1 MLYFSKWLLWF
12 VKKWNKVRVKKEKR
26 KLHQTH
32 DNPVFNKKGQM
43 CCLDFKFKKKIDWN
57 ELSIFSQQNKK
68 SLNTLQMITQ
78 RSYHV
83 AILSADQYR
92 RFIGKTFV
100 LLGQHKCGE
109 WWAPS
114 QKAASRATRVQEAF
128 SSFYEVTNYNWVS
141 FVPKDLKQLLG
152 RLFKPFKIII
162 CSTLYLV
169 CCVLLVTCPGCTL
182 PLATGILDQLQRWTV
197 NYFNSY

>member
-1 MLYFSKWLLWF
+1 MTIQYLT
-12 VKKWNKVRVKKEKR
+12 KR
-26 KLHQTH
+26 AKCVVSILSL
-32 DNPVFNKKGQM
+32 KRR
-43 CCLDFKFKKKIDWN
+43 IDWI
-57 ELSIFSQQNKK
+57 ELSNFSQQNKK

-100 LLGQHKCGE
+100 LLGQHKSGE

-197 NYFNSY
+197 NYFNS